1 MDPLSLAAVAV
12 GLLVPL
18 FRQTADKLAER
29 AGEAIAD
36 AALPKLKALY
46 DRVRAKLAPGSYQ
59 AVLLDGVETE
69 PDDPARQ
76 EVLKAE
82 LAKLLRQDR
91 QFAADLERLVGEA
104 EAEAAGG
111 ARITATDT
119 GVVAGR
125 DAHLRGQ
132 YVAGRD
138 MTVGPPTDPEPRP

>member
-1 MDPLSLAAVAV
+1 VDPLSLAAVAV

-18 FRQTADKLAER
+18 FKQTADKLAER

-59 AVLLDGVETE
+59 AALLDGVEAE

-82 LAKLLRQDR
+82 LAKLLREDR
-91 QFAADLERLVGEA
+91 QFAADLERLVG

-125 DAHLRGQ
+125 DAHLHGQ
-132 YVAGRD
+132 YVSGRD
-138 MTVGPPTDPEPRP
+138 MTVGSPTEPPPQP